1 MHDDRNT
8 GTSEFRAVAL
18 EALQLGSR
26 LARATRSWI
35 DERRREPGAAPRG
48 PDARGAGQ
56 HAGSDT
62 VGSRHGPADRDRS
75 RPETAAEASGRAR
88 TDGGYGSGEFE
99 GMHGYG
105 DSTYGHQGGLAGG
118 SASGRPGGAGGA
130 PLPGRDHA
138 EPLHRGAGGHRGK
151 GPRGFKRSDERV
163 RDDLCERLADDD
175 AIDASDI
182 DVEVKD
188 GMATLSGSVPARWMK
203 HLAED
208 LAERCSGVRDVDN
221 RIRVRRDEGSTSA
234 ADTPA
239 SSGGGPTATTG
250 ASKSAP
256 ARKAKPAG
264 GAAAETGTAPTG
276 NDPGPDA
283 LGNGH

>member
-1 MHDDRNT
+1 MQDDRNT
-8 GTSEFRAVAL
+8 GTSEFKAVAL
-18 EALQLGSR
+18 EALQLGTR
-26 LARATRSWI
+26 LARATRNWF
-35 DERRREPGAAPRG
+35 DDRQRGTGGTG
-48 PDARGAGQ
+48 PDAPKRNAGQ
-56 HAGSDT
+56 QRDSGT
-62 VGSRHGPADRDRS
+62 VGNRHGPADR

-118 SASGRPGGAGGA
+118 SASGRPGGAAGA
-130 PLPGRDHA
+130 PLPGRDA
-138 EPLHRGAGGHRGK
+138 TGDGLRTGGHRGK

-188 GMATLSGSVPARWMK
+188 GVATLSGSVDARWMK

-221 RIRVRRDEGSTSA
+221 RIRVRREPSTKASGAGEPASATGTSTGATGAATPSTSA
-234 ADTPA
+234 KGKAGA
-239 SSGGGPTATTG
+239 GAAGAGGG
-250 ASKSAP
+250 
-256 ARKAKPAG
+256 KA
-264 GAAAETGTAPTG
+264 G
-276 NDPGPDA
+276 NEPGPGS